1 MRMTRLA
8 AGLAAMLIA
17 GAASAQVADL
27 DDLKKGLEPM
37 PIESIAMDMTDVGR
51 DLAKQA
57 TGRPVQ
63 EKQEQIVARL
73 DELIKQLEKE

>member
-1 MRMTRLA
+1 MTRLA